1 MIALKIQLSDEQ
13 TRRFLEAFAVEA
25 IELAKKLG
33 GESNDSRGNE
43 ILDRQA
49 GENTERA

>member
-1 MIALKIQLSDEQ
+1 MKIQLNAEQ
-13 TRRFLEAFAVEA
+13 TKRFLEAFAVEA

-43 ILDRQA
+43 TLDRQA
-49 GENTERA
+49 SGNTERA